1 MRLNSPSFPN
11 DSVSYDSRYPVQ
23 EIQSWI
29 EDSHGFGK
37 VRLVGKGSAEAVR
50 ITTQPNP
57 TRDHAEIRFTVP
69 KLGVVTVRILDA
81 RGAEVLRPIDE
92 QGMAPGRYA
101 VEVDGG
107 GLQPGA
113 YLIDVSA
120 DTFHASGKLV
130 VMH

>member
-1 MRLNSPSFPN
+1 
-11 DSVSYDSRYPVQ
+11 VSYNSRYPIE
-23 EIQSWI
+23 EIASWV
-29 EDSHGFGK
+29 DDDRSFGK
-37 VRLVGKGSAEAVR
+37 VRLIGEGSAEAVR

-57 TRDHAEIRFTVP
+57 VRDHAEIRFTVP
-69 KLGVVTVRILDA
+69 KLGLVTVRILDT
-81 RGAEVLRPIDE
+81 RGAEVLRPIDG

-107 GLQPGA
+107 GLQPGT
-113 YLIDVSA
+113 YFIDVSA